1 MPYFEQCV
9 FEYGIGGF
17 SRFNETDEMDEED
30 ALAANV
36 TGPVV
41 RLGTAAEIMELYEQ
55 CGGEMLR
62 ALRRCKGAG
71 GRVMHSLDLYCD
83 EPDGDGAPLGFV
95 R

>member
-1 MPYFEQCV
+1 M
-9 FEYGIGGF
+9 GDTF
-17 SRFNETDEMDEED
+17 SISR
-30 ALAANV
+30 A
-36 TGPVV
+36 V
-41 RLGTAAEIMELYEQ
+41 RLAKPKSITIADIAKAR
-55 CGGEMLR
+55 GGEMLR